1 MASGYTKNDIQ
12 NYLRYYIKGDNLAI
26 VTNKYDSST
35 NENSDYV
42 AIDESVTN
50 GIAISYL
57 AEPNVVSAVTETP
70 DIDNTLHLSLVD
82 YVKAR
87 LYLDKAGKEDDPN
100 KAMIAERLSQMHEK
114 RWNDAVRKYGMSKR
128 DKIGGDRVVIG
139 QDFR

>member
-114 RWNDAVRKYGMSKR
+114 RWNDAVRKYGLKKR